1 MPLSLPLCHQCVCD
15 CEGRR
20 RTQPATQRPAG
31 VQKSAANAKSAHE
44 HLPRRP
50 PPHRLASTWRTLFPH
65 ISSPDSVTHTHP
77 ECVVNARRVV
87 DIRSAVHHIHSKEGR
102 GGGDQTQKRG
112 GAHAH
117 APWRP
122 QHAHQGIRQTRG
134 TPRSPRC
141 LRNGF
146 ARPAGKRSAAIRATC
161 GRGRVGAVSE
171 FRDRAFNKSVNI

>member
-1 MPLSLPLCHQCVCD
+1 MCTQTPFTSYSHISHLAFIVPLVTCIISRMTLSLPLCHQCVFD

-20 RTQPATQRPAG
+20 RTQPATQRAAG
-31 VQKSAANAKSAHE
+31 VQKSAANAQSAHE

-50 PPHRLASTWRTLFPH
+50 PSHRLASTWRTLFPH

-87 DIRSAVHHIHSKEGR
+87 DIRSAVHHIHSKEG
-102 GGGDQTQKRG
+102 GGGGAQTQKKG

-122 QHAHQGIRQTRG
+122 QHAHQGTR
-134 TPRSPRC
+134 
-141 LRNGF
+141 
-146 ARPAGKRSAAIRATC
+146 
-161 GRGRVGAVSE
+161 
-171 FRDRAFNKSVNI
+171 